1 MVVKGEKIRALRE
14 ERGCTLQELSRRAG
28 LSFSYLSEIERGA
41 KKPSLKTLEK
51 IAKALNVT
59 SSQFFAEEQAG
70 PGLSP
75 GERIR
80 LLRGEKKLSLEELA
94 RQTGLSPSYLS
105 EIERGAVSPS
115 LGAVQRLARF
125 FGVSPAALLGQELF
139 LGSKLKTLR
148 EEQGLTQARLAK
160 EAGVTPGMIG
170 QIEQGKVQPSL
181 KTLEK
186 ISRAM
191 GVSPCYFLTETESV
205 EQVVGALNPELRR
218 ILLHP
223 NVQAALALLCDLRE
237 SELQFILNFILLYKK
252 SGLGPQKDIESEKNI

>member
-170 QIEQGKVQPSL
+170 QIGTILGRYDVNIAGMQVGRRERG
-181 KTLEK
+181 
-186 ISRAM
+186 SRRT
-191 GVSPCYFLTETESV
+191 P
-205 EQVVGALNPELRR
+205 PRR
-218 ILLHP
+218 RRATP
-223 NVQAALALLCDLRE
+223 PRPRNGD
-237 SELQFILNFILLYKK
+237 
-252 SGLGPQKDIESEKNI
+252 G